1 MIYEE
6 VFEVVIQISRFFV
19 FTPASSSYTD
29 GGVQGYTLF
38 NRLEFTH

>member
-6 VFEVVIQISRFFV
+6 VFEVVIQLPGFFV
-19 FTPASSSYTD
+19 LTPASNSYTD
-29 GGVQGYTLF
+29 SGVQGYTLF